1 VYFDNSIIYK
11 HVFGHAYGILMIIDY
26 YRFYPIRDNKLS
38 ILYGALA
45 LEFEWMMIFI
55 SLFEIPS

>member
-1 VYFDNSIIYK
+1 VYIDTSIIYK
-11 HVFGHAYGILMIIDY
+11 HVFAHIYGFVMIIDY

-38 ILYGALA
+38 ILYGVFV

-55 SLFEIPS
+55 TIFEIPS